1 MRRNQDVGD
10 RKRDAEISFGDDLFL
25 GWSPEEIGIYDF

>member
-1 MRRNQDVGD
+1 MLGIGNAMR
-10 RKRDAEISFGDDLFL
+10 KFSFGDDLFL